1 MTGSPFCI
9 LKVILSADIIPREK
23 VKFNWFLGFSESN
36 VALLL
41 WGIPKV
47 GALRGG
53 SGALPRRLRPS
64 PHLQPWLTKKELHA
78 AALIVIH
85 CSRTSLGLSNIVAF
99 FRIF

>member
-23 VKFNWFLGFSESN
+23 VKFNWFWGFSESN

-64 PHLQPWLTKKELHA
+64 PHSATVVNKKRA
-78 AALIVIH
+78 ARAALIVVH
-85 CSRTSLGLSNIVAF
+85 CIRISFAF
-99 FRIF
+99 I